1 MKAPLNTD
9 NWSGS
14 IKSNKAPLNT
24 DDWNGFISAEM
35 SRKLSQ
41 NCQCVT
47 TPCNCGAV
55 YNVPT
60 LPPKTVDEVKNS
72 IATYKEDLDKEVK
85 VKFGDPLKNKKWIV
99 YGLIAVAG
107 YFAYKKFKN

>member
-14 IKSNKAPLNT
+14 IKSSKAPLNT

-47 TPCNCGAV
+47 TPCNCGVIEETTYDNSNKDTEMTPIA
-55 YNVPT
+55 NPN
-60 LPPKTVDEVKNS
+60 KSIVDE
-72 IATYKEDLDKEVK
+72 
-85 VKFGDPLKNKKWIV
+85 VKFGDPLKNKKWLV

-107 YFAYKKFKN
+107 YLLYKNLK